1 MGEVVEQRDL
11 EPFPLVKIGMVYR
24 EMFNEIREPH
34 KERED
39 RGPPLVDLRCPPG
52 GFEDDERF
60 AGHSTSMA
68 GERNVIIGKNA
79 LEKSSDSNYDALLG
93 SAPAAVASPGCDCT
107 VLPVHY
113 RGEIFRPGNAGL
125 NCSGIL
131 ILKIEN

>member
-1 MGEVVEQRDL
+1 MDENPVAGRS
-11 EPFPLVKIGMVYR
+11 KKYR
-24 EMFNEIREPH
+24 GIVRTINKH
-34 KERED
+34 
-39 RGPPLVDLRCPPG
+39 
-52 GFEDDERF
+52 
-60 AGHSTSMA
+60 
-68 GERNVIIGKNA
+68 A